1 LNPTIA
7 RITARGLL
15 GRRRFLLLLLM
26 PVLLLGLTVLV
37 DAAPVDDSEWV
48 EPLLRGLG
56 FNVMVPLIALIV
68 GTGVL
73 GSEIDDGTVAHILAK
88 PLPRQEI
95 VLTKLMVAVVTTV
108 AVVGPTMFV
117 AGTLADGLRMG
128 VGLGVGATV
137 ASIAYCAVFLAASL
151 LSTRPVLVGLAY
163 IMLWEGMLTGFIS
176 GTAVL
181 SVTQYGVAI
190 ADWVSGSDLI
200 FGRLNVVVAAVLA
213 AVATVG
219 ATLLAVDRLRGYK
232 LAGETG

>member
-1 LNPTIA
+1 MNPTIA

-26 PVLLLGLTVLV
+26 PILLLGLTVLV
-37 DAAPVDDSEWV
+37 DTAPVDDSEWV

-88 PLPRQEI
+88 PLPRREI
-95 VLTKLMVAVVTTV
+95 VLTKLVVAVVTTV

-128 VGLGVGATV
+128 VGLAVGATA

-190 ADWVSGSDLI
+190 ADSVSGSDLI